1 MKISSKG
8 RYALRMMIDIA
19 EHNTE
24 DWISVKDISERQG
37 ISMKYLEQIVINLS
51 KSGLLN
57 SSRGPQGGYMLAK
70 TPEKYTIGQI
80 LRIMEGSLAPV
91 ACLES
96 EVNQCERQS
105 ICPTIAFWKGLDKVI
120 NNYVDSVTFQDLIE
134 AKRDND
140 GWDFSI

>member
-120 NNYVDSVTFQDLIE
+120 NNYVDSVTLQDLIE